1 MVYLFVF
8 KAEQFRK
15 ILLAKYVYKDEYN
28 PVNGRVASPNQTGF
42 NFNMKRF
49 SLAIANRSFGSFTA
63 AQQGQPVD
71 SGPQSGSNQ
80 LAIKSA
86 SPGAELFKLK
96 DVEEQDER
104 DQKRYKIQCE
114 LSAQGASDLVVDLFM
129 SEISNKVFKEN
140 VLLAIAL
147 LEGGNTQVQVIKP
160 DQPAFQPLL
169 S

>member
-1 MVYLFVF
+1 M
-8 KAEQFRK
+8 
-15 ILLAKYVYKDEYN
+15 LAKYVYKDDYS
-28 PVNGRVASPNQTGF
+28 PVSGRISSPSQTGF

-49 SLAIANRSFGSFTA
+49 SLALANRSFGTFA
-63 AQQGQPVD
+63 AQSPQAVD
-71 SGPQSGSNQ
+71 SGPQ
-80 LAIKSA
+80 A
-86 SPGAELFKLK
+86 SPGPVAVKSHAGAESFNLK

-147 LEGGNTQVQVIKP
+147 LEGGNTQVQVTRLNWLINWSLQQLIK
-160 DQPAFQPLL
+160 